1 MKFRISFLLMA
12 LVLAVSQVFAATGKK
27 FCTRLMYEYDDRY
40 GWDFVL
46 TLSQHDKDAKLGS
59 DYQCFDKWYDES
71 LTDHHKWESPDPD
84 DEDLGGDDV
93 EIPLDAYTSVQD
105 AIDGHNDYPIDI
117 LKFDTDIDFGGLAAD
132 GKSCVNAFMPLD
144 AVRKLKVDGHGHTI
158 RGLCYIGA
166 PDRNSDVVDFYAGFF
181 GRSNSTYVINL
192 NFDGAYIKVNAFIP
206 DDNYRASMA
215 GVLVGYADRIDTISN
230 VTISNSKVFGLVAG
244 GLIGYADQSGDVW
257 NVSLQNVSVTLDDAA
272 LTDGAMNVRAKLG
285 GLAGHLQISQ
295 SVSDIL
301 LNGVRVESQVE
312 CDSLFLGGLIGWMEA
327 RFGGVYV
334 ANTANVNGSLLY
346 KGSSCLAENAC
357 YRGFIAG
364 KIEQDSYFSI
374 YANYYA
380 KDAKHDSADETPE
393 LAGVISPELS
403 SGYSWRNHYYFFRN
417 YRSSGTGAEA
427 GENFNPDLYSFP
439 QGQYNADT
447 NGVVE
452 VKYLQMDRFAAMLN
466 IAAESA
472 SWGKGKVHNSWTR
485 KDGVND
491 GFPTFATKDMKPI
504 YKIDYC
510 VASDILDGLEAN
522 RQIWE
527 ENGSPSEMKLFWST
541 YDCSQKVSVT
551 NDYTG
556 KVTANKDWAAYVN
569 DVSASTTYYWNYQLG
584 SAQGSV
590 KLSQDYVY
598 TEAVTFALQK
608 QQSINVVYQFCQ
620 GSMADI
626 DRVCTE
632 IKEMPATEAGNYLF
646 TGKAFDSIESGNTW
660 NVVPYLNVGAI
671 SQTGDKN
678 WFKYRPNFFVNVCDA
693 GTCELKSLNVDTD
706 MFVNVAIAFEG
717 MKKELTFNDTVY
729 VQYGGFNYTGDN
741 FYMVDGLGFADY
753 EYHEGMT
760 AVAYDYD
767 ANQKLVPTETTGAD
781 DFSISTST
789 SMTPLSGLIENEA
802 TRVPYAPVYSIYYKP
817 SKDVFIDSL
826 LVYVLAV
833 EGGYNKVNSHLS
845 GLGYDYLDWIPVR
858 DTLKKLDDPS
868 VLAGEIYDGRYN
880 SDDDRHAEM
889 VRIVKIPNGGKID
902 LSNLYSSVKY
912 LGRGDSIL
920 VASRPIL
927 SAVEYTVS
935 YDFSMNPD
943 ELRNLFIGDSLIESG
958 YPSVVASRLDDPQ
971 RNVGTIG
978 DIYRIGSCF
987 NTAWL
992 PSKTYEGYGLKRLRD
1007 MLYSEYAEYV
1017 KFREALTI
1025 KRISDTKSSFTL
1037 YPEWDDNCGGD
1048 IRRVEIRSEHGS
1060 FKFVQNWMFNGIK
1073 EPLVHDADYD
1083 GNGMPY
1089 LAIPYN
1095 TNSGLTLQVYAVP
1108 DPGYELDGEIS
1119 FFNGEKTVKVEDGDK
1134 IRIVS
1139 WLDDMTLNANFKFRN
1154 HTIAFET
1161 DRKDVFFG
1169 FDSPKVGNYQL
1180 QNQDDA
1186 IPLPRWVYT
1195 SDSCVIGW
1203 KPAKD
1208 LDRDFPVMREFT
1220 FETSWML
1227 TEFQENEGRQDTLK
1241 LYPVWESA
1249 ERCVEEFGYNQVAY
1263 SGENGTIELDEIGEN
1278 DNGKKGV
1285 VGIHKFGKDGLML
1298 MPRYIEGQ
1306 SLLVRAVPEDGFAL
1320 DTMFMIVQD
1329 EEAIALEDSSMLDI
1343 GPLEGVRFEAS
1354 FFPLNTVPLEF
1365 KKPQLVLS
1373 GNAVRFEYSTS
1384 EFEPRSRAT
1393 VRVTLMDAQGV
1404 VVLDSVV
1411 AKEIKSTPYSGS
1423 WEKYPLAAGYYLFRA
1438 EISDRWKNSDVFEQ
1452 DFEVLDKILVA
1463 EKDSWQMVSLNQVD
1477 FSKFAWDTSDVRFYW
1492 WDEASDFGEFWQYKR
1507 LENSREVSENRGYW
1521 YSSVKG
1527 AELKLKADLPE
1538 KIEGSWTLDSV
1549 YSGWNMV
1556 ANPYSWYVD
1565 VCALNESACGEG
1577 NEKPE
1582 VEFYSWNATT
1592 SSYEE
1597 VKYVKPH
1604 EAIWAK
1610 VSKPMTWDL
1619 PKKPSFVD
1627 VVNSEGEVE
1636 SDPAADLKKASSLA
1650 KAGDKSSWSIQ
1661 ADLRDASGKRHSW
1674 NLLGVSSE
1682 SWNSEVPPAGMGD
1695 QVNFAVVDGK
1705 KSFIKSFKKASA
1717 SETYEWNV
1725 ELNASSER
1733 NGFLSFKGVQALNDM
1748 GLRVFVTVDG
1758 STTEMKEGQ
1767 DMGILLKKS
1776 ATSATVRVAAGPAKT
1791 LVYQLNG
1798 LRAMKVGSGLQVYF
1812 NATDGLAGTTAHV
1825 DLMDMNGKVVSSAMA
1840 KTVQGVNAVAV
1851 SAPRFGLYVLRVRA
1865 GNKLQSGQV
1874 LVK

>member
-12 LVLAVSQVFAATGKK
+12 LVLAVSQIFAATGKK

-46 TLSQHDKDAKLGS
+46 TLSQHDKDAKLS
-59 DYQCFDKWYDES
+59 SNYQCFDKWYDES

-105 AIDGHNDYPIDI
+105 AIDGYNDYPIDI

-144 AVRKLKVDGHGHTI
+144 AVRKLKVDGQGHTI

-215 GVLVGYADRIDTISN
+215 GVLVGYAERLDTISN

-244 GLIGYADQSGDVW
+244 GLIGYADDSRDIW
-257 NVSLQNVSVTLDDAA
+257 NVSLQDVSVTLDDAA
-272 LTDGAMNVRAKLG
+272 LTDDATNVRAKIG

-295 SVSDIL
+295 NVSDIL
-301 LNGVRVESQVE
+301 LNDVRVESQVE
-312 CDSLFLGGLIGWMEA
+312 CDSLFLGGLIGWMET

-346 KGSSCLAENAC
+346 KGSSCLAEKAC

-393 LAGVISPELS
+393 LAGIISPELN

-452 VKYLQMDRFAAMLN
+452 VKYLQVDRFAAMLN
-466 IAAESA
+466 IAAESP
-472 SWGKGKVHNSWTR
+472 SWGNGKVRNSWTR

-510 VASDILDGLEAN
+510 VASDILDELGAD

-527 ENGSPSEMKLFWST
+527 ENGTSSEEKLFWST
-541 YDCSQKVSVT
+541 YDCSLKVSVT

-556 KVTANKDWAAYVN
+556 KVTANKNWSTYVAKA
-569 DVSASTTYYWNYQLG
+569 SASADYYWNYQLG
-584 SAQGSV
+584 DAQGSAN
-590 KLSQDYVY
+590 LLQDYVY
-598 TEAVTFALQK
+598 TEAVAFALQK
-608 QQSINVVYQFCQ
+608 QQSIKVVYQFCQ

-693 GTCELKSLNVDTD
+693 GVCEMKTLNVDTD
-706 MFVNVAIAFEG
+706 MFVNVADAFDR
-717 MKKELTFNDTVY
+717 MKKELTFNDTIY
-729 VQYGGFNYTGDN
+729 VQYGGFTYTGDD

-767 ANQKLVPTETTGAD
+767 VKRELVPTETTGAD

-789 SMTPLSGLIENEA
+789 SMTPLSGLIENET

-833 EGGYNKVNSHLS
+833 EGGYNEVNSHLS
-845 GLGYDYLDWIPVR
+845 GLGYDYLDWIPVK
-858 DTLKKLDDPS
+858 DTLMQLDAPS
-868 VLAGEIYDGRYN
+868 VLAGEINGGRSN
-880 SDDDRHAEM
+880 GHEAEM

-902 LSNLYSSVKY
+902 LSNLYSSEKF
-912 LGRGDSIL
+912 LGNGDSIL
-920 VASRPIL
+920 VAPRPIVK
-927 SAVEYTVS
+927 AVEYTIS
-935 YDFSMNPD
+935 FDFSMNPD
-943 ELRNLFIGDSLIESG
+943 ELRNLFIGDSLIETG
-958 YPSVVASRLDDPQ
+958 YSSVVASRLDDPQ
-971 RNVGTIG
+971 WNVGNIG
-978 DIYRIGSCF
+978 DIYRIGACF
-987 NTAWL
+987 NVNWL
-992 PSKTYEGYGLKRLRD
+992 PSKTYEGRSLKRLRD

-1017 KFREALTI
+1017 KFRDALTI

-1048 IRRVEIRSEHGS
+1048 IRRVEIQSEHGS

-1089 LAIPYN
+1089 LAVPYN
-1095 TNSGLTLQVYAVP
+1095 THSGLTMQVYAVP

-1161 DRKDVFFG
+1161 GRKDVFFG
-1169 FDSPKVGNYQL
+1169 FDSPKVGHYQL

-1195 SDSCVIGW
+1195 SDSCIIGW

-1208 LDRDFPVMREFT
+1208 LDRDFPAMREFT

-1263 SGENGTIELDEIGEN
+1263 SGENGTIVFDEDVLD
-1278 DNGKKGV
+1278 DNGKKIGV
-1285 VGIHKFGKDGLML
+1285 ATHVFGAGDKML
-1298 MPRYIEGQ
+1298 LPEYMEGKA
-1306 SLLVRAVPEDGFAL
+1306 LTVRSVPEKGFAL
-1320 DTMFMIVQD
+1320 DSMAMILPN
-1329 EEAIALEDSSMLDI
+1329 EEVVVLSEESTLGGRLAGAS
-1343 GPLEGVRFEAS
+1343 FWAS
-1354 FFPLNTVPLEF
+1354 FFPLDTTPMEF
-1365 KKPQLVLS
+1365 ADTTLYVS
-1373 GNAVRFEYSTS
+1373 GNAVKLSFKTT
-1384 EFEPRSRAT
+1384 EFDIRSKAE
-1393 VRVTLMDAQGV
+1393 VRISLFDAMGNPIV
-1404 VVLDSVV
+1404 KDSLLS
-1411 AKEIKSTPYSGS
+1411 KEIAKTPYKGE
-1423 WEKYPLAAGYYLFRA
+1423 WEKYPLRAGLYLIRVTMTNRWKGTYVYEQDF
-1438 EISDRWKNSDVFEQ
+1438 EISDR
-1452 DFEVLDKILVA
+1452 ILAV

-1507 LENSREVSENRGYW
+1507 LESSREVSENRGYW

-1538 KIEGSWTLDSV
+1538 KIDGHWALDSI

-1565 VCALNESACGEG
+1565 VCALNESACGEDH
-1577 NEKPE
+1577 EKPE

-1597 VKYVKPH
+1597 VKYMKPH

-1610 VSKPMTWDL
+1610 VSKPMSWEL
-1619 PKKPSFVD
+1619 PNVPSYVD
-1627 VVNSEGEVE
+1627 VVNSEGDTENA
-1636 SDPAADLKKASSLA
+1636 PAADLKKSRALA

-1840 KTVQGVNAVAV
+1840 KTVLGVNAVAV
-1851 SAPRFGLYVLRVRA
+1851 SAPRSGLYVLRVRA